1 MPRCQPFWTMVV
13 GKGIT
18 LISQSEVHE
27 SDVTIDVASKFLC
40 MDEIIIVKEIVKEED
55 ILEDDLFA
63 EME

>member
-1 MPRCQPFWTMVV
+1 MVV

-18 LISQSEVHE
+18 LISQLEVHE

-55 ILEDDLFA
+55 IVEDDLFA

>member
-40 MDEIIIVKEIVKEED
+40 MDEIIIVKEIVKED
-55 ILEDDLFA
+55 IVEDDLFA